1 MKPKDGESYQDWIER
16 ARMYEHGVALQR
28 IAQGQDPEQVMKDMS
43 RRLME
48 KMLHPIYKTIQEA
61 YTTEFDA
68 EKSRRDYEEK
78 YLKHS
83 RPVADHVDGNLFDK
97 ND

>member
-28 IAQGQDPEQVMKDMS
+28 IAQGQDPIKVMEDMS
-43 RRLME
+43 RRLMD
-48 KMLHPIYKTIQEA
+48 KMLHPLYKAVSQSA
-61 YTTEFDA
+61 LTEFDA
-68 EKSRRDYEEK
+68 EQNRRNYEEH
-78 YLKHS
+78 YLKN
-83 RPVADHVDGNLFDK
+83 RKPVADHVDGNLFDK